1 MYVCKSDASL
11 EELSLAMRPNTKAV
25 FAETISNPSIVIL
38 DIEKFAA
45 LAHMHGVPLIVD
57 NTFATPMNC
66 RPFAWGADIVTHSTT
81 KYMDGH
87 AMSVGGAIIDSGN
100 FDWMAHKDKFP
111 GLTQPDASY
120 HGITY
125 AEQFGKAAYITKAT
139 AQLMRDLGAI
149 PSPMN
154 AFLLNVGLET
164 LHLRMARHCENAQKV
179 AEFLD
184 AHEKVAWVNYAGLSG
199 NRYHALAQKYMP
211 NGTCGVL
218 AFAIKGER
226 ERAIRFMDA
235 LKLTAIVTH
244 VADARTCILHP
255 ASHTHRQM
263 TTEQLIE
270 AGISP
275 ELMRLSVGIEHVDD
289 ILWDFG
295 AGACGNLISFWRGFM
310 KKILFAASECV
321 PFIKTG
327 GLADVCGA
335 LPKEFDKTEW
345 DVRVV
350 LPNYSCIREEYRSQ
364 FTYVTHFYMS
374 AGNDIA
380 DKYVGVLKYVLE
392 GITYYLIDNREY
404 FDCETPYGDIRYD
417 IEKFCFFDKAVLSI
431 LKQIDFR
438 PDLIHCHDWE
448 TGLIPVYL
456 KNEFQ
461 ADSFYW
467 GIKSVMTIH
476 NLKFQGVWDVKTMRG
491 LTGFAE
497 NLFTPDKLE
506 FRRDANMLKGGLV
519 YADYITTVSDSYAQ
533 EIQTE
538 YYGEGLN
545 GLLAARHFDMQGIV
559 NGIDYEVYNPQTD
572 DKLYVNDDAQS
583 FRKKKYLNKTKLQE
597 EIGLTVDKKK
607 YMIGLI
613 SRLTDQKGLDLVRDV
628 MDHIVDD
635 YTQLVVIGTGDAQ
648 YENMFRHYAWKYA
661 DRVSA
666 NICYSDELAHK
677 LYGAADAFLMPSR
690 FEPCGLTQLISFRY
704 GTVPIVRETGGLKD
718 TVHPFNEY
726 ENTGDGFSYANY
738 NSGEMLGIINYSK
751 HIYFDRRKQWNQ
763 MIDRGMAND
772 YSWRSSKGRYEGLYR
787 YLLGEC

>member
-1 MYVCKSDASL
+1 
-11 EELSLAMRPNTKAV
+11 
-25 FAETISNPSIVIL
+25 
-38 DIEKFAA
+38 
-45 LAHMHGVPLIVD
+45 
-57 NTFATPMNC
+57 
-66 RPFAWGADIVTHSTT
+66 
-81 KYMDGH
+81 
-87 AMSVGGAIIDSGN
+87 
-100 FDWMAHKDKFP
+100 
-111 GLTQPDASY
+111 
-120 HGITY
+120 
-125 AEQFGKAAYITKAT
+125 
-139 AQLMRDLGAI
+139 
-149 PSPMN
+149 
-154 AFLLNVGLET
+154 
-164 LHLRMARHCENAQKV
+164 
-179 AEFLD
+179 
-184 AHEKVAWVNYAGLSG
+184 
-199 NRYHALAQKYMP
+199 
-211 NGTCGVL
+211 
-218 AFAIKGER
+218 
-226 ERAIRFMDA
+226 
-235 LKLTAIVTH
+235 
-244 VADARTCILHP
+244 
-255 ASHTHRQM
+255 
-263 TTEQLIE
+263 
-270 AGISP
+270 
-275 ELMRLSVGIEHVDD
+275 
-289 ILWDFG
+289 
-295 AGACGNLISFWRGFM
+295 M

-491 LTGFAE
+491 LTGLAE

-572 DKLYVNDDAQS
+572 DKLYVNYDAQS

-597 EIGLTVDKKK
+597 ELGLTVDKKK

-726 ENTGDGFSYANY
+726 ENTGDGFSFANY

-751 HIYFDRRKQWNQ
+751 HIYFDRRMQWNQ